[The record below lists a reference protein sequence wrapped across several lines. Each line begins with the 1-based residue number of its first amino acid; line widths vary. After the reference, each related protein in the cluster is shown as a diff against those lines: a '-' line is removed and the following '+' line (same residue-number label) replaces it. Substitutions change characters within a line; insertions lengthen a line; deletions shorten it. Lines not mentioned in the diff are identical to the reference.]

1 MLVRRNLS
9 QLHNAACSPAMYTKG
24 VTMRLVMVLQ
34 QVKCD
39 GRPEGSDNPV
49 PKFHNCW
56 NGTFGYRNLHQST
69 VYNFQS
75 YSSDRQAT
83 WLATF
88 TFPV

>member
-39 GRPEGSDNPV
+39 GRPEGSDQ
-49 PKFHNCW
+49 FQSFTTA
-56 NGTFGYRNLHQST
+56 GTFGYRNLHQST

-75 YSSDRQAT
+75 YSIDRQAT

-88 TFPV
+88 T